1 MTRSPADHPDLF
13 APSLRHEFGCAS
25 RRALVAAYTLVSEA
39 PWVECCC
46 VDLPNLR
53 LALSLPA
60 LAVHPGG
67 STREWL
73 KRISRIAQE
82 LPAEG

>member
-1 MTRSPADHPDLF
+1 MSRPVDCPDVL
-13 APSLRHEFGCAS
+13 APWLRHEFGCAS

-39 PWVECCC
+39 PWVESCC

-60 LAVHPGG
+60 LAVHPGE

-73 KRISRIAQE
+73 KRIARIAQE
-82 LPAEG
+82 LPAEA